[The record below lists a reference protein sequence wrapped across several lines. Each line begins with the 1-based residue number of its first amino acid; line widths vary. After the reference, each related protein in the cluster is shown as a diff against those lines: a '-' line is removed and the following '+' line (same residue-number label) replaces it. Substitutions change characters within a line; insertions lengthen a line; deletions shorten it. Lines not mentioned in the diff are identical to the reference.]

1 MGFTPLLFTTG
12 QKLSHTVMEQMDANF
27 DAIAN
32 GDESAPRIP
41 RPRLWVHFC
50 GFSTADNGIYVSN
63 GISSFQRNSTGHYS
77 VSFTT
82 PLSSTNV
89 GLSISTDSGFSYA
102 EISVR
107 NANAFTLT
115 TTGCSFRY
123 RAANNAANAEEDQ
136 VAIFATIWDFGAGN
150 Y

>member
-1 MGFTPLLFTTG
+1 
-12 QKLSHTVMEQMDANF
+12 MEQMDSNF

-50 GFSTADNGIYVSN
+50 GFSTTNQGIYASN
-63 GISSFQRNSTGHYS
+63 GISSFTRGGTGDYS

-89 GLSISTDSGFSYA
+89 GMGISTDSGFSYI

-107 NANAFTLT
+107 NANARTLT
-115 TTGCSFRY
+115 TTGCNFRY
-123 RAANNAANAEEDQ
+123 HAANQSANAVEDQ
-136 VAIFATIWDFGAGN
+136 VAIFATVWDYGAGGF
-150 Y
+150 

>member
-1 MGFTPLLFTTG
+1 MGFTPLVFTTG

-27 DAIAN
+27 DAMAN

-50 GFSTADNGIYVSN
+50 GFSTADKGIYVSN
-63 GISSFQRNSTGHYS
+63 GISSFTRNGTGDYS

-82 PLSSTNV
+82 PLSSTNI
-89 GLSISTDSGFSYA
+89 GLGISTDSGSPYN
-102 EISVR
+102 ELSVR

-123 RAANNAANAEEDQ
+123 HAANASANAVEDQ
-136 VAIFATIWDFGAGN
+136 VAIFATVWDFGAGN